1 MSLAVVST
9 LSSTHIPILLTQFTL
24 FRDTSESLSDGS
36 WALVSF
42 DCQSGSYDS
51 NDPILVDS
59 MTFFHAVTLMPDKV
73 TNRKRHV
80 GNDVVH
86 IVYGLDIDT
95 LDVDHERMAISGHFG
110 FITIYVVPLVHVP
123 LYKISCCLKSSLDKC
138 VCSALS
144 HLVGNWLISRQVGA
158 HFVRNLARQA
168 DVICQSMIEDKLGLV
183 LNTEDR
189 VRRIRETKRHLQNAG
204 FHS

>member
-1 MSLAVVST
+1 MIHVNKLCLFAKNSKPL
-9 LSSTHIPILLTQFTL
+9 ILLSLKFCC
-24 FRDTSESLSDGS
+24 RDTSESLSDGS
-36 WALVSF
+36 FAIVWF
-42 DCQSGSYDS
+42 GCQGGSYDL

-59 MTFFHAVTLMPDKV
+59 MVFFHTVTLMPDRV
-73 TNRKRHV
+73 NTRKRHV

-110 FITIYVVPLVHVP
+110 FITIYVIPLVHVP
-123 LYKISCCLKSSLDKC
+123 LFRVSVHLKAGLDKSIC
-138 VCSALS
+138 NALD
-144 HLVGNWLISRQVGA
+144 HLVGSWLISRQIGA
-158 HFVRNLARQA
+158 HFVRNLAMQA

-189 VRRIRETKRHLQNAG
+189 NGRIRDTERHLA
-204 FHS
+204 